1 MPSTLC
7 DAPGCE
13 ADLVALIRG
22 VGLCEEHFQLVNA
35 IAAEQGVNAAALSR
49 PVVLAVLRSPT
60 AIQPAS
66 PPLPSA
72 RRRTMPSGFYWV
84 PDARGWTIIEVS
96 GETFRRI
103 GEDGNFRLDDWDFVR
118 MVPIQ
123 LPPAHARD
131 AQLRGE
137 LGRL

>member
-13 ADLVALIRG
+13 AELVALIRG
-22 VGLCEEHFQLVNA
+22 VGLCEAHFQVVNA

-60 AIQPAS
+60 AVQPAT
-66 PPLPSA
+66 PPLTTT

-84 PDARGWTIIEVS
+84 PEPRGWTIIEVS
-96 GETFRRI
+96 GETFRRM
-103 GEDGNFRLDDWDFVR
+103 GEDGASRLEDWDFVR

-131 AQLRGE
+131 AELRSE
-137 LGRL
+137 HRRL